1 LATVKSVLGFLTA
14 RYFWIG
20 IIALAVLLL
29 AGYLGFDKAVMPSV
43 TRHGVSVA
51 VPDVTGLPPG
61 RADSLLG
68 VAGLSMQQQV
78 LRRMNLPRNQIID
91 QRPPG
96 GSKVKPGRSIYVT
109 VNTGDTTTVVVPLVI
124 GRSSLDV
131 AGLLREASLR
141 AGPIRPDSIRSTFP
155 RDVIS
160 RQLPRAGVR
169 VPKGSLVQLHT
180 STGPSAEFVVV
191 PDVSG
196 LPIPEA
202 RSKLGELGLRSVI
215 LGEQSGVIRDQGPT
229 AGTTVREGTEVRL
242 RTRTV
247 QGN

>member
-1 LATVKSVLGFLTA
+1 LATVKHFLGFLVA

-20 IIALAVLLL
+20 IIVLTALILTVYL
-29 AGYLGFDKAVMPSV
+29 AFDRSVMPSV

-51 VPDVTGLPPG
+51 VPDVTGLSPEQ
-61 RADSLLG
+61 ADSILG
-68 VAGLSMQQQV
+68 LGGLAMQQQV
-78 LRRMNLPRNQIID
+78 LRRMNLPRNQVID

-96 GSKVKPGRSIYVT
+96 GSRVKPGRSIFVT

-169 VPKGSLVQLHT
+169 VPKGSMVQLHT

-196 LPIPEA
+196 LPVPEA
-202 RSKLGELGLRSVI
+202 RAKLGELGLRSVI
-215 LGEQSGVIRDQGPT
+215 LGEQAGVIRDQGPT

-242 RTRTV
+242 RTRPAE
-247 QGN
+247 GN